1 LERLLLVVVPLGTL
15 SLVAYIVG
23 TPSMPNRLLLGGT
36 VGTALAWVAFLTFK
50 PGWPYAIRAGSLVG
64 TFLITVFLAYMRVGF
79 LGNGALIGGL
89 AVVLTGL
96 FFGRRAMLAVLA
108 LAVAAP
114 VIGALGMLTGVLA
127 LPEPSLVSLANLRP
141 WMRTTIIAAA
151 TWSILGLA
159 VTYAVEHIE
168 AALAKEREALRVLR
182 DEQQKRAFL
191 AAISHEL
198 RTPLNGILG
207 MVDMLSHTSL
217 DREQRRCVEVAGSS
231 GKLLMSVINDI
242 LDFSKIEAGR
252 LDLEETPFQLD
263 PIVREAARMLELAAE
278 EKRLALS
285 CETSPGLPRVV
296 VGDPGRLRQV
306 LVNLIGNAVKFTDR
320 GTVVVRAVVD
330 GESEQDATIRFEVRD
345 TGIGIE
351 PAARAKLFLPFS
363 QVDASTTRKFGGSGL
378 GLAICDGLVRRM
390 GGQIGVTSEPGA
402 GSTFWFTVPFGKS
415 NEVALPQPVAGAHIL
430 LVEDSDVNAA
440 VAAGI
445 LRMAGYTFD
454 RVGDG
459 IRAVEAVRSG
469 SYDLVLMDC
478 HLPGLDGYEATRKIR
493 ALDSKR
499 RPILAMTASVAK
511 EDLDRASASGMDDF
525 VSKPIDAEQLLSK
538 IAKHLP
544 ARRPDER
551 ASGAAPPPRRKIA
564 DVERALQRL
573 QGNRALF
580 EQVTKQLVD
589 GASGENSRLRQA
601 VEKRDPSAIRYAVHR
616 LRGQAAAFDAVPLM
630 TAIDDLTEAAAGAR
644 WAAADALCVTVQ
656 TELDGLVA
664 ELTSRA
670 RSV

>member
-1 LERLLLVVVPLGTL
+1 MERLLLVVVPLGTL

-390 GGQIGVTSEPGA
+390 GGQIGVMSEPGA
-402 GSTFWFTVPFGKS
+402 GSTF
-415 NEVALPQPVAGAHIL
+415 
-430 LVEDSDVNAA
+430 
-440 VAAGI
+440 
-445 LRMAGYTFD
+445 
-454 RVGDG
+454 
-459 IRAVEAVRSG
+459 
-469 SYDLVLMDC
+469 
-478 HLPGLDGYEATRKIR
+478 
-493 ALDSKR
+493 
-499 RPILAMTASVAK
+499 
-511 EDLDRASASGMDDF
+511 
-525 VSKPIDAEQLLSK
+525 
-538 IAKHLP
+538 
-544 ARRPDER
+544 
-551 ASGAAPPPRRKIA
+551 
-564 DVERALQRL
+564 
-573 QGNRALF
+573 
-580 EQVTKQLVD
+580 
-589 GASGENSRLRQA
+589 
-601 VEKRDPSAIRYAVHR
+601 
-616 LRGQAAAFDAVPLM
+616 
-630 TAIDDLTEAAAGAR
+630 
-644 WAAADALCVTVQ
+644 
-656 TELDGLVA
+656 
-664 ELTSRA
+664 
-670 RSV
+670 